1 MAIKTSGS
9 STAPTS
15 AFGGGGSLQE
25 WWQDLMTTNE
35 IAQIRAKQ
43 EAQVLAI
50 EKADALNQKIFG
62 LTSELFQEV
71 RSRIGDSREGEVPE
85 EFDRLV
91 SLFEQGGQFGQGAK
105 AEIERG
111 SEQALAAGQIGMAS
125 TGMSSGTNA
134 AGLTSRIEADAALS
148 KAQIEDQRVSALGG
162 ALETKGTAT
171 LAARSEANRTQ
182 TELLRTLTS
191 LKPNFVAA

>member
-71 RSRIGDSREGEVPE
+71 RGRIGDSREGEVPE

>member
-71 RSRIGDSREGEVPE
+71 RGRIGDSREGEVPE

-111 SEQALAAGQIGMAS
+111 SEQTLAAGQIGMAS